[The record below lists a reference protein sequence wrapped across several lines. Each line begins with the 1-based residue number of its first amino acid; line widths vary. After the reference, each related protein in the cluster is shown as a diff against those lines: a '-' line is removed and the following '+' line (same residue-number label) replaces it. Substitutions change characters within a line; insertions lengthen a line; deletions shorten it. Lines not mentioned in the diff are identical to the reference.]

1 MSDSLKSEVLSIV
14 DQLSH
19 DELRVFRFM
28 GRRMLDI
35 GHVKYGAL
43 DLSTHD
49 RRWTKEQAQET
60 SDRLFYEQCHE
71 LAKEDA
77 RAARLHCF
85 KHDLAYAKVDTELDH
100 LCAAANYSAQSP
112 RASDTSASPTIDY
125 SSSPCERVSSG
136 IADFAAEDSACTD
149 CLGIGGKHAAGC
161 PWIVQVMP

>member
-85 KHDLAYAKVDTELDH
+85 KHDLAYNRVAPALQDFV
-100 LCAAANYSAQSP
+100 SRSP
-112 RASDTSASPTIDY
+112 DDRLPV
-125 SSSPCERVSSG
+125 PGPVSSG
-136 IADFAAEDSACTD
+136 LPGTIEDQACTD
-149 CLGIGGKHAAGC
+149 CLGIDGKHAAGC